1 MVQSPEQ
8 LDSVTSWVKFEA
20 QQTSN
25 AMMKPCFRKFTGLE
39 PKLNPAQ
46 GKEWKCVCVCVWVNR
61 VVRLL
66 NSITANYHNYV
77 HFSSLPESKKLCV
90 HLMSPTFENITVKLK
105 VSSIFWL
112 NIVLSNDCLIFYS
125 FSPPLNDWLLSD
137 IRAPFALITL
147 ASLQNS

>member
-1 MVQSPEQ
+1 
-8 LDSVTSWVKFEA
+8 
-20 QQTSN
+20 
-25 AMMKPCFRKFTGLE
+25 
-39 PKLNPAQ
+39 
-46 GKEWKCVCVCVWVNR
+46 
-61 VVRLL
+61 
-66 NSITANYHNYV
+66 
-77 HFSSLPESKKLCV
+77 
-90 HLMSPTFENITVKLK
+90 MSPTFENITVKLK